1 VRIVSAR
8 GLAEDPLDAA
18 AEFHARVVPA
28 VRAAIAEG
36 EAVCIMFDP
45 ADHTHRAWR
54 VAAVQS
60 LAREAAPARI
70 NAVAAADDETGVSTL
85 AYLEQAPGV
94 TGQHFPLDGHGAGN
108 PVSRWAR
115 C

>member
-1 VRIVSAR
+1 MRIVSAR
-8 GLAEDPLDAA
+8 GLAEAPLDAA
-18 AEFHARVVPA
+18 AEFHAHVIPA

-54 VAAVQS
+54 VAVVQA
-60 LAREAAPARI
+60 LAREATPARI
-70 NAVAAADDETGVSTL
+70 NAIAAAGDETCVSTL

-108 PVSRWAR
+108 PVS
-115 C
+115 